1 MLNSIGSAIQAAAT
15 WVWGPPMIIILSIAG
30 VFFTLRM
37 RGLQFSQFF
46 KAAKYTYTKRTG
58 SGEGNITPLQ
68 SLLSALGGLIGNGN
82 LAGAA
87 TAVFMGGPGAL
98 LWMWFG
104 AFVGMIITYIETFL
118 ALSCREK
125 GMDGTYCGGP
135 MYYISKILKLKWLAA
150 LYAFGVGMKTLFG
163 TAMIQ
168 SNSISL
174 VASTELNVSWLPS
187 WMPAQM
193 PFCIVLAI
201 LTWLVVIG
209 GLISIARALEKIT
222 PLMVLLY
229 TAFGVTIIVVNHGV
243 LLEVLGMVFK
253 YAFRPASISGGFM
266 GATVMMAVRYGVARG
281 FYSNEAGTGSA
292 AIMYSTA
299 KTDNIYYQ
307 SLISMFGVFIDTVVS
322 TFTLL
327 IILVTGV
334 WTSGLT
340 STALTASA
348 FKDTFGVFGGK
359 MLALSSF
366 LLGYS
371 TLIAWCFYGEQCF
384 AYLWGPGVKKYF
396 RWAFSLIIILGFMR
410 VEFVWSVGDILNAT
424 IITLNLI
431 ALVFLVKTA
440 YEKTKVFRQE
450 RQKTKVESA

>member
-1 MLNSIGSAIQAAAT
+1 
-15 WVWGPPMIIILSIAG
+15 
-30 VFFTLRM
+30 
-37 RGLQFSQFF
+37 
-46 KAAKYTYTKRTG
+46 
-58 SGEGNITPLQ
+58 
-68 SLLSALGGLIGNGN
+68 
-82 LAGAA
+82 
-87 TAVFMGGPGAL
+87 
-98 LWMWFG
+98 
-104 AFVGMIITYIETFL
+104 
-118 ALSCREK
+118 
-125 GMDGTYCGGP
+125 
-135 MYYISKILKLKWLAA
+135 
-150 LYAFGVGMKTLFG
+150 
-163 TAMIQ
+163 
-168 SNSISL
+168 
-174 VASTELNVSWLPS
+174 
-187 WMPAQM
+187 
-193 PFCIVLAI
+193 
-201 LTWLVVIG
+201 
-209 GLISIARALEKIT
+209 
-222 PLMVLLY
+222 
-229 TAFGVTIIVVNHGV
+229 
-243 LLEVLGMVFK
+243 
-253 YAFRPASISGGFM
+253 M

-299 KTDNIYYQ
+299 KTDNVYYQ

-348 FKDTFGVFGGK
+348 FKDTFGAFGGK

-384 AYLWGPGVKKYF
+384 AYLWGPRVKKYF

-440 YEKTKVFRQE
+440 YEKTKGFRRE
-450 RQKTKVESA
+450 RRKKPG